1 MFCSGEDLGVYA
13 AFGFGQAFM
22 VLFGAFALA
31 IGAVMASRSIHNKLL
46 HNVMRSPMSFFET
59 TPLGRIL
66 NRFSKDIYV
75 IDETIPRSLRSF
87 IFVFMS
93 VVSTLIVISV
103 ATPYFLIVI
112 IPLLI
117 LYLVVQRIYV
127 STSRQLKRLESVSR
141 SPIYSHFQETL
152 NGVATI
158 RAYRKQEEF
167 TADNASKVDYN
178 QEAYYP
184 GLCANRWLAIRLEFV
199 GNVIVLSAALFA
211 VLASIYP
218 QFSTAVTP
226 GLAGLSISYSLQV
239 CVHVCVCMSE
249 YKHAILFT
257 VWCPV
262 ATDNKH
268 PELDSS
274 DDQ

>member
-1 MFCSGEDLGVYA
+1 MLVSPSGEDLGVYA
-13 AFGFGQAFM
+13 VFGFGQALM
-22 VLFGAFALA
+22 VLFGSFALA
-31 IGAVMASRSIHNKLL
+31 IGAVLASRRIHDKLL

-75 IDETIPRSLRSF
+75 IDETIPRALGSF
-87 IFVFMS
+87 IFVFLT
-93 VVSTLIVISV
+93 VVSTLVVITA

-112 IPLLI
+112 VPLLV

-158 RAYRKQEEF
+158 RAYHKQEEF
-167 TADNASKVDYN
+167 TEENESKVDHN

-199 GNVIVLSAALFA
+199 GNFIVLFAALFA

-218 QFSTAVTP
+218 QFSRTITP

-239 CVHVCVCMSE
+239 CVCVRACVHV
-249 YKHAILFT
+249 HACI
-257 VWCPV
+257 
-262 ATDNKH
+262 
-268 PELDSS
+268 
-274 DDQ
+274 

>member
-1 MFCSGEDLGVYA
+1 
-13 AFGFGQAFM
+13 M
-22 VLFGAFALA
+22 VLFASFALA
-31 IGAVMASRSIHNKLL
+31 VGSVLASRRIHDKLL
-46 HNVMRSPMSFFET
+46 RNVMRSPMSFFDT

-66 NRFSKDIYV
+66 NRFSKDIYG

-87 IFVFMS
+87 IAFLLS
-93 VVSTLIVISV
+93 VLSTIVVITV

-112 IPLLI
+112 VPLLA

-167 TADNASKVDYN
+167 TLDNESKVDYN

-199 GNVIVLSAALFA
+199 GSFIVLFAALFA

-218 QFSTAVTP
+218 QISSTITP

-239 CVHVCVCMSE
+239 CVFVWMCTCVHACVCACMRYCGRAVGSRLIVHLLCM
-249 YKHAILFT
+249 K
-257 VWCPV
+257 
-262 ATDNKH
+262 
-268 PELDSS
+268 
-274 DDQ
+274 

>member
-1 MFCSGEDLGVYA
+1 MLPILSTSLSHVSPSGEDLGVYA
-13 AFGFGQAFM
+13 AFGFGQALA
-22 VLFGAFALA
+22 VVIGSFALA
-31 IGAVMASRSIHNKLL
+31 IGAVLASRRIHDKLL
-46 HNVMRSPMSFFET
+46 RNVMRSPMSFFET

-87 IFVFMS
+87 IFVFLS
-93 VVSTLIVISV
+93 VVSTLVVITV

-112 IPLLI
+112 VPLLA

-167 TADNASKVDYN
+167 TLDNESKVDYN

-199 GNVIVLSAALFA
+199 GNIIVLCAALFA

-218 QFSTAVTP
+218 NISRTVTP

-239 CVHVCVCMSE
+239 CVLVCLYVHT
-249 YKHAILFT
+249 YKH
-257 VWCPV
+257 VHCP
-262 ATDNKH
+262 
-268 PELDSS
+268 L
-274 DDQ
+274 

>member
-1 MFCSGEDLGVYA
+1 MLPIISTSLSHVFFSGEDLSVYA
-13 AFGFGQAFM
+13 VFGFGQALA
-22 VLFGAFALA
+22 VVIGSFALA
-31 IGAVMASRSIHNKLL
+31 IGAVLASRRIHDKLL
-46 HNVMRSPMSFFET
+46 RNVMRSPMSFFET
-59 TPLGRIL
+59 TPLGRVL

-87 IFVFMS
+87 IFVFLS
-93 VVSTLIVISV
+93 VVSTLIVIIV

-112 IPLLI
+112 VPLLA

-167 TADNASKVDYN
+167 TLDNESKVDYN

-199 GNVIVLSAALFA
+199 GSFIVLFAALFA

-218 QFSTAVTP
+218 QISTAITP

-239 CVHVCVCMSE
+239 CALVCLYMHTYEHVHCNVSCV
-249 YKHAILFT
+249 
-257 VWCPV
+257 
-262 ATDNKH
+262 
-268 PELDSS
+268 
-274 DDQ
+274 

>member
-1 MFCSGEDLGVYA
+1 
-13 AFGFGQAFM
+13 M
-22 VLFGAFALA
+22 VLFGSFALA
-31 IGAVMASRSIHNKLL
+31 IGAVLASRRIHDKLL
-46 HNVMRSPMSFFET
+46 HNVMRSPMSFFDT

-75 IDETIPRSLRSF
+75 IDELIPRTIEMFL
-87 IFVFMS
+87 FVLLS
-93 VVSTLIVISV
+93 VLSTCIVIV
-103 ATPYFLIVI
+103 IATPYFLIVI
-112 IPLLI
+112 VPLLA

-167 TADNASKVDYN
+167 TLDNESKVDYN

-184 GLCANRWLAIRLEFV
+184 SLCANRWLAIRLEIMGSF
-199 GNVIVLSAALFA
+199 IVLFAALFA

-218 QFSTAVTP
+218 QISTAITP
-226 GLAGLSISYSLQV
+226 GLAGLSISYALQV
-239 CVHVCVCMSE
+239 CVFVCMCACVCVSVDVAEYCMSMLLP
-249 YKHAILFT
+249 H
-257 VWCPV
+257 
-262 ATDNKH
+262 
-268 PELDSS
+268 SS
-274 DDQ
+274 VYFCNCCR